1 MHGRCRGG
9 VLVACC
15 TCLQT
20 WRRGIPLP
28 PQWASLCPWG
38 LSHDALSLQCRLE
51 MLCSALW
58 CVVLPGENLC
68 CWFIAPASLMGWA
81 CKESTGA
88 MAHSWLAQAE
98 QASQAEVLKTAH

>member
-1 MHGRCRGG
+1 
-9 VLVACC
+9 
-15 TCLQT
+15 
-20 WRRGIPLP
+20 
-28 PQWASLCPWG
+28 
-38 LSHDALSLQCRLE
+38 

-68 CWFIAPASLMGWA
+68 CWVIAPASLMGWA

-98 QASQAEVLKTAH
+98 QASQAEALKTAH

>member
-1 MHGRCRGG
+1 MLERS
-9 VLVACC
+9 
-15 TCLQT
+15 TCGLLHT
-20 WRRGIPLP
+20 PTDMAPWHTIAASMGTTVPLD
-28 PQWASLCPWG
+28 
-38 LSHDALSLQCRLE
+38 LSHDALSLQSRLE

-68 CWFIAPASLMGWA
+68 CWVIAPASLMGWA

-98 QASQAEVLKTAH
+98 QA

>member
-1 MHGRCRGG
+1 MHGRCWSG

-15 TCLQT
+15 PCPQT
-20 WRRGIPLP
+20 WCRGIPSP
-28 PQWASLCPWG
+28 PQWAQLCPWD
-38 LSHDALSLQCRLE
+38 LSHDALSLQSRLE

-58 CVVLPGENLC
+58 CVVLPGKNLC
-68 CWFIAPASLMGWA
+68 CWVIAPASLMGWA

-98 QASQAEVLKTAH
+98 QASQAEALKTAH